1 MLKFTNSFPETVWV
15 CIDWYHP
22 NCSDGGDW
30 EKAGWWK
37 IDPGQSAVAS
47 TADVSDVNQ
56 FWYYFAHSAG
66 GSVWAGPFA
75 EMVPHS
81 RFAWCEN
88 TSSTDARQVGMR
100 ELDVGNADNY
110 IVNLAA

>member
-1 MLKFTNSFPETVWV
+1 MLKFSNSFPETVWV

-37 IDPGQSAVAS
+37 IDPGQSAVVS

-56 FWYYFAHSAG
+56 FWYYFAHSESG
-66 GSVWAGPFA
+66 NVWAGPFA
-75 EMVPHS
+75 EMVPHN
-81 RFAWCEN
+81 RFDWCEN

-110 IVNLAA
+110 IVNLTA